1 VIVRWGNGRESALVT
16 DIPPEVLDAS
26 EVTKRYFDR
35 WPMQEKR
42 FRDSKEA
49 LNIHRIVGYGKRVE
63 NYDSM
68 KEKHTRLRRSIAGLR
83 KKLRSPLGEIETIEQ
98 ELKELY
104 IKERKLREKS
114 KVERGTRRLGAID
127 EKELKACE
135 KEINRCLRAQKAV
148 EKEHRED
155 FTKLRKDIKE
165 AERIRLK
172 DKVYRIDTELDQLM
186 TCFKLSFANLSSLL
200 LSECMNHARYEMLTL
215 FESIFQLNGYSVATA
230 TEKCINLERNQKE
243 PKVMKVVG
251 ECMKKLNSMG
261 IKDLQGHTLRFA
273 LHDG

>member
-1 VIVRWGNGRESALVT
+1 VRWSNGRESVLVS
-16 DIPPEVLDAS
+16 DIPLEVLDAS
-26 EVTKRYFDR
+26 ELTKRYFDR

-68 KEKHTRLRRSIAGLR
+68 KEKHTKLRRSIVGLR
-83 KKLRSPLGEIETIEQ
+83 KKLRTPLGEIETIEL
-98 ELKELY
+98 ELKGLY
-104 IKERKLREKS
+104 LKERKLRENS
-114 KVERGTRRLGAID
+114 RVEKGTRRLGAMD
-127 EKELKACE
+127 EKQLKACE

-155 FTKLRKDIKE
+155 FAKLKKDTKE

-186 TCFKLSFANLSSLL
+186 TCFKLSFANLCSLL
-200 LSECMNHARYEMLTL
+200 LSECMNHARYEMLTM
-215 FESIFQLNGYSVATA
+215 FESIFQLNGYSLVTT
-230 TEKCINLERNQKE
+230 TEKCINLERNPKE
-243 PKVMKVVG
+243 PKVMKAVG
-251 ECMKKLNSMG
+251 ECIKQLNSMG
-261 IKDLQGHTLRFA
+261 IQDPQGHTLRFA
-273 LHDG
+273 MHNG